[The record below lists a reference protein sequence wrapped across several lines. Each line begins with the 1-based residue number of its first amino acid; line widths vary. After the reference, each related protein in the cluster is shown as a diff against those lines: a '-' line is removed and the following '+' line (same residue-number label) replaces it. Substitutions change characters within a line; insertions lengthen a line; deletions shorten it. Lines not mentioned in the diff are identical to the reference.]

1 MSARALAVLVLAFAP
16 VLAAAGER
24 CRAQSGERTAAL
36 VELYTADDCRSC
48 VRADRWLA
56 ALGGRFPVER
66 LVAVALQVDARDY
79 LGAKKPDAQYRV
91 GQRKGT
97 LSLLQRMA
105 LVYSPQVLLQGR
117 EFAGWPGAAF
127 DAAVARINAQPARAR
142 LELEI
147 RSLQATE
154 LAAAV
159 QAEIVDPAQRRDAS
173 VYVASFHARPA
184 QGSLVLAWQ
193 GPFSPGPD
201 GCFAEDRRLPLLP
214 GAAPGSSGVVAFVQ
228 NRRTAEVLQAVL
240 LAACSP

>member
-1 MSARALAVLVLAFAP
+1 MSAPALAVLVMAFAP
-16 VLAAAGER
+16 LVGAAAER

-36 VELYTADDCRSC
+36 VELYTAEDCRSC
-48 VRADRWLA
+48 APADRWLA
-56 ALGGRFPVER
+56 GLGGRYAVER
-66 LVAVALQVDARDY
+66 VVAVALQVDARDY

-105 LVYSPQVLLQGR
+105 LVYSPQVVLQGR
-117 EFAGWPGAAF
+117 EFADWPGAAF
-127 DAAVARINAQPARAR
+127 DAAVARINAQPTRAR

-147 RSLQATE
+147 RSLQAAE

-159 QAEIVDPAQRRDAS
+159 QAEIVDPAQRRDAV
-173 VYVASFHARPA
+173 VYVGTFHARPA
-184 QGSLVLAWQ
+184 KAPVVLAWQ

-201 GCFAEDRRLPLLP
+201 GRFAERRSLPLLP
-214 GAAPGSSGVVAFVQ
+214 GATPASSGVAAFVQ